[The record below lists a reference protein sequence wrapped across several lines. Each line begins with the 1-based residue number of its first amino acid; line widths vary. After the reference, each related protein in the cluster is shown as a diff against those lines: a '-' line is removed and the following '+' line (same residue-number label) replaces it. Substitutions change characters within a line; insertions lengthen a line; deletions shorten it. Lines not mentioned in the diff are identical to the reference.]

1 MVWEAWLVAG
11 LILGMLGALA
21 TGRFGADIVMMG
33 VLVALLLAG
42 VLDAKEAV
50 SGFANPGVIT
60 VAMLYVVAAG
70 LKETGGLS
78 MLATPFL
85 GRPRSPLEAQA
96 RVIFPVALLSAFL
109 NNTPIVAMF
118 IPMLSEWSRRNR
130 LQLSRLLLPLSYA
143 TILGGCCTLIGT
155 STNLV
160 VKSLVDEYAASHAG
174 TPAAPQISHFQM
186 FTIAPVGA
194 PVAIVGMIYMLAFG
208 RRLLRAE
215 SEGRRADESRQ
226 YDVEMTIQAGSPMV
240 SRTVEQAGLRHLPGL
255 FLSRIERP
263 EETIIA
269 VGPEQTLRA
278 GDTLVFV
285 GPMESV
291 KDLQR
296 FRGLVP
302 AGVQSSALGVRQ
314 LHRMIE
320 VVISP
325 ASPLVG
331 QSIREGRFRSRYG
344 AVVIAVHRFGERL
357 KGKIGEVVLRP
368 GDTLLLEAPTG
379 WARSHRD
386 SLDFSVVSEHQEAA
400 APRHERA
407 WPSIAIL
414 VLIILGLSFAG
425 RLGVS
430 EMTVAMAGAAAMI
443 AMRCCTGPQARS
455 SIDWQV
461 LIVIGA
467 AFGLGR
473 AMEKTGLA
481 AMLADLTLGSVA
493 GAGPVAMM
501 AALYA
506 LTLVC
511 TIFITNNAAAVLA
524 FPIAVSAAQTAG
536 ITDLTPFAIVIA
548 LAASLEFATPLGYQ
562 TNLMVM
568 GPGGYRFM
576 DYVRFG
582 GPLTVLCGAVAIGA
596 LALLY

>member
-1 MVWEAWLVAG
+1 MTWEAWLVG
-11 LILGMLGALA
+11 MLIVGMLGALA
-21 TGRFGADIVMMG
+21 TGRFGPDIVLMG
-33 VLVALLLAG
+33 VLVTLLLTG
-42 VLDAKEAV
+42 ILDAKEAI
-50 SGFANPGVIT
+50 SGFANPGVVT

-70 LKETGGLS
+70 LKETGGLG
-78 MLATPFL
+78 MLAAPFL
-85 GRPRSPLEAQA
+85 GRPKSTLEAQS
-96 RVIFPVALLSAFL
+96 RVIFPVAVLSAFL

-118 IPMLSEWSRRNR
+118 IPMLAEWSRRNR
-130 LQLSRLLLPLSYA
+130 LALSRLLLPLSYA

-160 VKSLVDEYAASHAG
+160 VKSLVDEYAASHPG
-174 TPAAPQISHFQM
+174 TADVPQISHFGM
-186 FTIAPVGA
+186 FTMSGVGL
-194 PVAIVGMIYMLAFG
+194 PVAIVGMGYLLLMG

-215 SEGRRADESRQ
+215 EGTLASEDARR
-226 YDVEMTIQAGSPMV
+226 YDVEMLVEPDSPMV
-240 SRTVEQAGLRHLPGL
+240 GRTVEQAGLRHLPGL
-255 FLSRIERP
+255 FLSRIERSD
-263 EETIIA
+263 ETIIA
-269 VGPEQTLRA
+269 VGPEQTLHA

-285 GPMESV
+285 GLMESV
-291 KDLQR
+291 KDLQK
-296 FRGLVP
+296 FRGLTP
-302 AGVQSSALGVRQ
+302 SGVKKDSGRARQ
-314 LHRMIE
+314 LNRMIE

-331 QSIREGRFRSRYG
+331 QSIREGQFRTRYG
-344 AVVIAVHRFGERL
+344 AVVIAVHRFGERV
-357 KGKIGEVVLRP
+357 KGKIGDVVVRP
-368 GDTLLLEAPTG
+368 GDTMLLEAPTG
-379 WARSHRD
+379 WSRSHRD
-386 SLDFSVVSEHQEAA
+386 SKDFYVVSEHSEAA

-407 WPSIAIL
+407 WVSIGIL
-414 VLIILGLSFAG
+414 ALIVLGLSFAG
-425 RLGVS
+425 KLGMS
-430 EMTVAMAGAAAMI
+430 EMAVAMAGAAAMI

-455 SIDWQV
+455 SVDWQV

-481 AMLADLTLGSVA
+481 TMLAELTLGSVS
-493 GAGPVAMM
+493 GAGPIAMM

-524 FPIAVSAAQTAG
+524 FPIAASAAQQAG
-536 ITDLTPFAIVIA
+536 MTDLTPFAIVIA

-582 GPLTVLCGAVAIGA
+582 GPLTVLCGVTAIAV
-596 LALLY
+596 LALTM

>member
-1 MVWEAWLVAG
+1 MTWEAWLVG
-11 LILGMLGALA
+11 MLILGMLGALA
-21 TGRFGADIVMMG
+21 TGRFGADIVLMG
-33 VLVALLLAG
+33 VLVALLVAG

-85 GRPRSPLEAQA
+85 GRPKSDLAAQA
-96 RVIFPVALLSAFL
+96 RVVFPVAVLSAFL

-130 LQLSRLLLPLSYA
+130 LALSRLLLPLSYA

-160 VKSLVDEYAASHAG
+160 VKSLVDDYAASHPG
-174 TPAAPQISHFQM
+174 SPDVPQISHFSM
-186 FTIAPVGA
+186 FTIAPVGV
-194 PVAIVGMIYMLAFG
+194 PVALAGLAYLLLMG
-208 RRLLRAE
+208 RRLLRSGGGALVGE
-215 SEGRRADESRQ
+215 RARE
-226 YDVEMTIQAGSPMV
+226 YDVEMIVDANSPMV
-240 SRTVEQAGLRHLPGL
+240 GRTVEQAGLRHLPGL
-255 FLSRIERP
+255 FLSRIERA

-278 GDTLVFV
+278 DDTLVFV
-285 GPMESV
+285 GLMDSV
-291 KDLQR
+291 KDLQK
-296 FRGLVP
+296 FRGLKP
-302 AGVQSSALGVRQ
+302 SGVKKDAARPFN
-314 LHRMIE
+314 RMIE
-320 VVISP
+320 VVISS

-331 QSIREGRFRSRYG
+331 QSIRGGQFRTRYG
-344 AVVIAVHRFGERL
+344 AVVIAVHRYGERL
-357 KGKIGEVVLRP
+357 RGKIGDVVLRP

-379 WARSHRD
+379 WSRSHRD
-386 SLDFSVVSEHQEAA
+386 APDFSVVNEHSEAA

-407 WPSIAIL
+407 WLSIGIL
-414 VLIILGLSFAG
+414 LLIVLGLSFAG
-425 RLGVS
+425 KLGVS

-443 AMRCCTGPQARS
+443 AMRCCTGPQARAS
-455 SIDWQV
+455 VDWQV

-481 AMLADLTLGSVA
+481 SMLAELTLGAVS
-493 GAGPVAMM
+493 GAGPIAMM

-524 FPIAVSAAQTAG
+524 FPIAANAAQQAG
-536 ITDLTPFAIVIA
+536 MTDLTPFAIVIA

-576 DYVRFG
+576 DYVRLG
-582 GPLTVLCGAVAIGA
+582 GPLTILCGVVAIA
-596 LALLY
+596 VLAVNM